1 MLVVSE
7 KRLVPVHINTIVL
20 QGDDGMYYYMHR
32 DFYDQMVVLTDT
44 YVHGDK
50 VDVLTQKLFGK
61 DFKEFPTNVQEFYD
75 RVPWPVKMAAPFL
88 MLVNKVEQ
96 LTEFVD
102 LVGAVSVMSMSLN
115 MRMMTKLPKEV
126 LAAVT
131 FSLHVREEY
140 QPTWD
145 RFFQENP
152 EYGAQ
157 VTIPAP
163 TPTVHSIE
171 TPTGTVMVDEETGE
185 EVNVITTD
193 EGLSAGLFDS
203 FMDAMAGLTNADD
216 DEDGGDAGEPED
228 TSAGGGSGFSALE
241 GL

>member
-7 KRLVPVHINTIVL
+7 KRLVPAHINTIVL

-50 VDVLTQKLFGK
+50 ISVLTQKLFGK
-61 DFKEFPTNVQEFYD
+61 DFTEFPANVLDFYD

-88 MLVNKVEQ
+88 LLVNKVEQ
-96 LTEFVD
+96 LTEFID

-152 EYGAQ
+152 EYGVQ

-163 TPTVHSIE
+163 VPTVRTIE
-171 TPTGTVMVDEETGE
+171 TPTGPVMVDEETGE
-185 EVNVITTD
+185 EAEVVTTD
-193 EGLSAGLFDS
+193 DDLPPGMFDS
-203 FMDAMAGLTNADD
+203 FMDSLAGMSSS
-216 DEDGGDAGEPED
+216 DEEDEEEEEPED
-228 TSAGGGSGFSALE
+228 STAGGGSGFSALE